1 MSQNPP
7 EVTYFDNEVGLES
20 SLFAQSGSSSSGAN
34 ADAFS
39 ITGIYGTSSIA
50 IDAVLKKNLINQIVM
65 FDFTVS

>member
-20 SLFAQSGSSSSGAN
+20 SLFVQPGSSSSGAN

-39 ITGIYGTSSIA
+39 ITG
-50 IDAVLKKNLINQIVM
+50 M
-65 FDFTVS
+65 